1 MTEPLDPPPTP
12 NPTLERM
19 AREAH
24 ELRLMERAADTMEQI
39 FNHIACGGTL
49 SGLCEIWQVRWYKIR
64 NWIYDDDDRRR
75 MLMEARAARKEW
87 IEDQVL
93 QGLLKT
99 GKADVRKLF
108 DKDGALKKPTE
119 LDDDTAAA
127 VNSYEDDGKSKRVK
141 FADKQRSLELLGKTN
156 AMFTD
161 KTEHSVD
168 KTLEDLVAGSMEDR
182 KPDGGQSS
190 GE

>member
-64 NWIYDDDDRRR
+64 NWIYDDDDR
-75 MLMEARAARKEW
+75 LSLGE
-87 IEDQVL
+87 L
-93 QGLLKT
+93 GLSLLRHVGT
-99 GKADVRKLF
+99 
-108 DKDGALKKPTE
+108 
-119 LDDDTAAA
+119 
-127 VNSYEDDGKSKRVK
+127 SYLSILHPCVKR
-141 FADKQRSLELLGKTN
+141 S
-156 AMFTD
+156 
-161 KTEHSVD
+161 
-168 KTLEDLVAGSMEDR
+168 
-182 KPDGGQSS
+182 
-190 GE
+190 